1 MDDLLTLSV
10 RDFLEATAARR
21 PAPGGGAAT
30 ALVGGL
36 AAALAA
42 MALEYTVGKKAFA
55 GEDRA
60 IREALGAFQSAGR
73 LFQEL
78 IAEDAAAYE
87 ALGPLLK
94 VPEEARR
101 RDPDYGAAVVA
112 AIRAPQATA
121 ALAANVLERCGGLL
135 DKTNPRLLSDLGVA
149 AALAHAAVHAAE
161 LNVRINLPLL
171 ADAAEAAGLK
181 ESLLELARKAD
192 DQYAIIHTFMRA
204 TL

>member
-78 IAEDAAAYE
+78 IAEDAARLKGNLSEAARVNLGRVVIDASAMPFVDSRGIE
-87 ALGPLLK
+87 ALLDVSDELAQGGRALK
-94 VPEEARR
+94 LAGARATVR
-101 RDPDYGAAVVA
+101 VALDRTGAAESMEFYDDVHTVV
-112 AIRAPQATA
+112 RSF
-121 ALAANVLERCGGLL
+121 L
-135 DKTNPRLLSDLGVA
+135 
-149 AALAHAAVHAAE
+149 
-161 LNVRINLPLL
+161 
-171 ADAAEAAGLK
+171 
-181 ESLLELARKAD
+181 
-192 DQYAIIHTFMRA
+192 
-204 TL
+204 